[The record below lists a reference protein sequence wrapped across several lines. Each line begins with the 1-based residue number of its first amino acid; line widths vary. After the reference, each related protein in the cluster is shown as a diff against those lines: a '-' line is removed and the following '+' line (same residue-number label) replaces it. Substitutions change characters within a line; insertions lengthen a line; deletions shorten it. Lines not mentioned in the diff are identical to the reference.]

1 MFCNNCGKE
10 IKEGAKFCNY
20 CGAAQIVEIAHNT
33 AVEANPANE
42 TNVIQ
47 PKIRR
52 NKAMIIFGVIILIAT
67 AIVCYFT
74 FQEYDYARSSYEYY
88 SSHPVLNMFSPMYEQ
103 NLSSVRYY
111 EEDMNLFKTLTIA
124 IGSGGGFLGIL
135 FICLGSVKKSRY

>member
-20 CGAAQIVEIAHNT
+20 CGAAQIVEPAHNT
-33 AVEANPANE
+33 AVETNLANE

-47 PKIRR
+47 TKIRR
-52 NKAMIIFGVIILIAT
+52 NKSMIIIGVIILIAT

-74 FQEYDYARSSYEYY
+74 FREYDGARSSYEYY
-88 SSHPVLNMFSPMYEQ
+88 SSHPVLNMYSPMYEL
-103 NLSSVRYY
+103 NISSVTSY

-124 IGSGGGFLGIL
+124 IGSGGGFVGIL
-135 FICLGSVKKSRY
+135 LICLGSVKKPRY